1 MEREVNSLPGK
12 KLIILRGVPGAGKSM
27 VARALQRKLGGDGWI
42 IDLDKYAPDN
52 ETEKFEAALKEAAG
66 HEVVIG
72 ELQSGRWHTTDAG
85 RWVSMFKDYELHSFV
100 LDVSEAKG
108 YANSSD
114 PRHGTYNP
122 PSRAAYEQTYTKF
135 YSRVESDLF
144 AKGAQLKEKKI
155 DAEDGDW
162 ERISSEILSEIRP

>member
-1 MEREVNSLPGK
+1 
-12 KLIILRGVPGAGKSM
+12 M

-42 IDLDKYAPDN
+42 LDLDKYAPDN
-52 ETEKFEAALKEAAG
+52 EAEKFEAALKEATG

-85 RWVSMFKDYELHSFV
+85 RWVSVFRDYELHSFV

-108 YANSSD
+108 YANSCD

-122 PSRAAYEQTYTKF
+122 PSRTAYEQTYAKF
-135 YSRVESDLF
+135 YSRVESDMF
-144 AKGAQLKEKKI
+144 AKGAKLEEKRI
-155 DAEDGDW
+155 DAEDGNW
-162 ERISSEILSEIRP
+162 ERISSEILSIFKPADLEGNPVGASE

>member
-1 MEREVNSLPGK
+1 MPGK

-27 VARALQRKLGGDGWI
+27 VARTLQRKLGGGTWI
-42 IDLDKYAPDN
+42 LDLDKYAPDD
-52 ETEKFEAALKEAAG
+52 ETEKFEEALKEAAN

-85 RWVSMFKDYELHSFV
+85 RWVSVFKGYELRSFV

-108 YANSSD
+108 YANSCD
-114 PRHGTYNP
+114 PRDCTYNP
-122 PSRAAYEQTYTKF
+122 PSRTAYEQTYARF

-144 AKGAQLKEKKI
+144 AKGAMAEEKRI
-155 DAEDGDW
+155 DAEDGNW
-162 ERISSEILSEIRP
+162 ERIASEVLTKIIP